1 MCRAA
6 PTGKC
11 RVDHQ
16 RKGDRPGVRNI
27 ASLRTEGRA
36 PDPVRWPDTSRGSR
50 AFLGRAATWV
60 GAHPPCRGVR
70 RSEAREVAAG
80 AERPCSDEAWSGSH
94 AAGVRPDE
102 KSAACAIL
110 NRASRPHGA
119 VWLGTRTGQQ
129 SRRGAADQLAMVSVS
144 AGPRDPR
151 SSQALP
157 NRPGGS
163 HGVRTDMHA
172 HQGAPARL
180 DPNPPYCVGGRKV
193 PSRRPVGGI
202 GVCRDTINVDGEI
215 VSEGGRPK
223 RHLRWSTSPRGRYTL
238 GSELL
243 R

>member
-1 MCRAA
+1 MSGG
-6 PTGKC
+6 T
-11 RVDHQ
+11 
-16 RKGDRPGVRNI
+16 DRQVPCG
-27 ASLRTEGRA
+27 SSEEGGS
-36 PDPVRWPDTSRGSR
+36 SRGQEHSKPENR
-50 AFLGRAATWV
+50 GASARSCQMARHEPRVSGFFGRAATWV

-80 AERPCSDEAWSGSH
+80 AERPFSDEAWSGSH

-163 HGVRTDMHA
+163 HGVRTDMRA
-172 HQGAPARL
+172 HQGAPVRL
-180 DPNPPYCVGGRKV
+180 DPNPPYCVVGRKV

-223 RHLRWSTSPRGRYTL
+223 RHLRWSTSPLGRYTL